1 MKEIKNIVAPVDLE
15 EHSNKVINYAAFMAE
30 KLSAKIS
37 FIHVVEPY
45 PTIGEMDAGAETIKE
60 LTNMRL
66 KHAEKYLADLA
77 NKYTGCTTKI
87 LKGEV
92 VEEIIEY
99 ARQKDSGLIIIG
111 THGAKGIEKFLLGS
125 VAERVVKNAHC
136 PTLVLNP
143 FKL

>member
-1 MKEIKNIVAPVDLE
+1 MKEIKDIVAPIDLE
-15 EHSNKVINYAAFMAE
+15 GHSQKLIEYAAYMAE
-30 KLSAKIS
+30 ELNAKIS

-45 PTIGEMDAGAETIKE
+45 PAIGEMDLGTETIKE
-60 LTNMRL
+60 LTNMRF

-77 NKYTGCTTKI
+77 TKYTNSTTEI
-87 LKGEV
+87 LKGEI
-92 VEEIIEY
+92 VEEIIHF
-99 ARQKDSGLIIIG
+99 ARKIDSGLIIIG
-111 THGAKGIEKFLLGS
+111 THGAKGIENFLLGS